1 MYASRTQAAKRQR
14 SASPRTTYARQP
26 SCAVSSWYT
35 RSPQSVFTEAARSS
49 DERYRVQPPL
59 AYFSLLFHS
68 TSMYARPQAA
78 KRQRPAS
85 PRTNSARQPSCA
97 ASSSSGQEE
106 RKESTNRD
114 SLCIMCSDS
123 VTSKYHP
130 HLVTASMCRI
140 CVLDLCAGSVNN
152 ETACLWPKM
161 KLHNAKPQYKGAA
174 EVCESLLKMEPLKR
188 PSAQDLLQSIVHVL
202 PK

>member
-49 DERYRVQPPL
+49 DDRYRVQPPL

-106 RKESTNRD
+106 RKESTKRD
-114 SLCIMCSDS
+114 SLCTPWPPSTTN
-123 VTSKYHP
+123 TSQP
-130 HLVTASMCRI
+130 PVSGGLSGGIRRERGPI
-140 CVLDLCAGSVNN
+140 CVRYVVS
-152 ETACLWPKM
+152 
-161 KLHNAKPQYKGAA
+161 
-174 EVCESLLKMEPLKR
+174 
-188 PSAQDLLQSIVHVL
+188 
-202 PK
+202 

>member
-49 DERYRVQPPL
+49 DDRYRVQPPL

-140 CVLDLCAGSVNN
+140 CVLDLWTMKQLVCGQRWSCTTQSHSIRGLRRCARVCWKWS
-152 ETACLWPKM
+152 LWKDP
-161 KLHNAKPQYKGAA
+161 
-174 EVCESLLKMEPLKR
+174 LLRICSKALSMCSR
-188 PSAQDLLQSIVHVL
+188 NSMI
-202 PK
+202 